1 MPPFASIIVPCYNE
15 QATIGTLLDAIYVQS
30 YARTRLEVLIVDALS
45 QDTTR
50 DVISHF
56 QHAHPDLSLKVLENE
71 QRTIPA
77 ALNTAIAEARG
88 DIIIRLDAHSIPI
101 PEYVERCVEALEEG
115 KGSNV
120 GGVWL
125 IQPAG
130 SGWIPEAIAAAAGH
144 PLAVGDASYRFGA
157 RAGAVDTVPFGAF
170 RRGLIKEIGGFD
182 ESLLTNEDYEF
193 NARIRRSG
201 GIVWLDPQIRSTYI
215 ARGSLQALS
224 RQYWRYG
231 FWKYKMLRS
240 YPDTLRWRQ
249 ALPPVFVASLIVL
262 AFLSLL
268 WHPARWLLCIEIAS
282 YLVILASAGIK
293 LAFDEQKSSLLPGF
307 ALAASTMHISWG
319 CGFLW
324 SLLSTS
330 PKQND

>member
-1 MPPFASIIVPCYNE
+1 MPPFVAIIVPCYNE
-15 QATIGTLLDAIYVQS
+15 QATIGTLLDAINVQS
-30 YARTRLEVLIVDALS
+30 YACTRFEVLIVDALS
-45 QDTTR
+45 QDATR
-50 DVISHF
+50 DIISHF
-56 QHAHPDLSLKVLENE
+56 QHDHPDLSLKVLENE

-130 SGWIPEAIAAAAGH
+130 GGWIPEAIAAAAAH
-144 PLAVGDASYRFGA
+144 PLAVGDASYRLGA
-157 RAGAVDTVPFGAF
+157 RAGEVDTVPFGAF
-170 RRGLIKEIGGFD
+170 HRGLIEEIGGFD

-201 GIVWLDPQIRSTYI
+201 KTVWLDPQIRSTYI

-231 FWKYKMLRS
+231 FWKYRMLRR

-249 ALPPVFVASLIVL
+249 ALPPVFVGSLIVM
-262 AFLSLL
+262 AFLSIH
-268 WHPARWLLCIEIAS
+268 WIPARWLLCIEIAL
-282 YLVILASAGIK
+282 YLIILASAGLK
-293 LAFDEQKSSLLPGF
+293 LAFNQKKPLLLPGLM
-307 ALAASTMHISWG
+307 LATGTMHISWG
-319 CGFLW
+319 SGFLW
-324 SLLSTS
+324 SILSIS
-330 PKQND
+330 PKQHD